1 MVNKAD
7 IGMKIYRVII
17 SEFKNSFDEYGD
29 VFRFNEK
36 VLHYILDVRENVE
49 YLSNCIYIPDQI
61 LMSKIFKLDKI
72 LEKKFNSRGTIV
84 KNGYSLVNHF
94 ILKDY
99 VSYRDD
105 GVMDD
110 YETELTYAEYLIK
123 EILCQNLFPMH

>member
-1 MVNKAD
+1 
-7 IGMKIYRVII
+7 MKIYRVII

-123 EILCQNLFPMH
+123 GILE